1 MSLSTLLDRS
11 EVFFFPTFATTEYL
25 LRRRFGF
32 FGGDDGC
39 GESSTTTCCSILF
52 FIFSPN
58 VAADDRK
65 PIKKIHV
72 YIYTQS
78 RRVARYRLDEK
89 SYAFRRRR
97 EVPGC
102 KRLTTTR
109 RATWK
114 RANGEICSLQV
125 RSYNTYGTE
134 CVKRSVGVQHRK
146 TTTIFGNI
154 KKCLKR
160 RRFSGRA
167 PRRDRQRLHLGF
179 VRLFAVSIINGR
191 TTIDGFLYLYIFR
204 SVIRRARCNT
214 GKKKTE

>member
-72 YIYTQS
+72 YIYIHNLGVLLVIGSTRNPMRS
-78 RRVARYRLDEK
+78 DDDE
-89 SYAFRRRR
+89 RC
-97 EVPGC
+97 PGV
-102 KRLTTTR
+102 
-109 RATWK
+109 
-114 RANGEICSLQV
+114 NG
-125 RSYNTYGTE
+125 
-134 CVKRSVGVQHRK
+134 
-146 TTTIFGNI
+146 
-154 KKCLKR
+154 
-160 RRFSGRA
+160 
-167 PRRDRQRLHLGF
+167 
-179 VRLFAVSIINGR
+179 
-191 TTIDGFLYLYIFR
+191 
-204 SVIRRARCNT
+204 
-214 GKKKTE
+214 